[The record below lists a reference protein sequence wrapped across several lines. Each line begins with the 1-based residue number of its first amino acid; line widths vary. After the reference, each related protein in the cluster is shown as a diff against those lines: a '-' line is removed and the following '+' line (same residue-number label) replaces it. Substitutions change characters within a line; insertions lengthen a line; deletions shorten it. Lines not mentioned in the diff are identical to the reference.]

1 MKKITIEKCFIRAEN
16 KQGVPFRTK
25 QTNKPFKMISLL
37 TTEFKPKYISAMIW
51 DGNSPLNLV
60 QEGQTL
66 EVIVTE
72 NGEYLNF
79 ELPKKEDLLEQRI
92 KALED
97 AVFTKKSFG
106 KVNNDEQYLVPDKVP
121 DISEF

>member
-1 MKKITIEKCFIRAEN
+1 MNKITIEKIFIRAEN

-37 TTEFKPKYISAMIW
+37 TTEFKPKYISSFIW
-51 DGNSPLNLV
+51 DSSSSLNSV

-66 EVIVTE
+66 EVIITE
-72 NGEYLNF
+72 KDGYLNF
-79 ELPKKEDLLEQRI
+79 DLPKKEDLLEIRV

-97 AVFTKKSFG
+97 RVFG
-106 KVNNDEQYLVPDKVP
+106 AQDNKVP
-121 DISEF
+121 DINDF